1 MNSSL
6 PSLLC
11 ATALSTA
18 AMPARAQTNDGLE
31 AQPGLVWREFIY
43 ETAPFPECHASTL
56 TETQDGVLAA
66 WFGGLEEK
74 DPSVGI
80 WSARLRGGEWSKPV
94 EVANGVQADGTR
106 LPCWNPV
113 LWRPAGAKGE
123 VVLFY
128 KVGPRPSAWWGMVKR
143 SQDDGRT
150 WGAGKR
156 LPDGFLGPIKNK
168 PVELDGARLLC
179 PSSTESD
186 DGKHV
191 WRVHFEV
198 TDHQFN
204 KPIFAQVPP
213 PADGKEI
220 YGIQPTIL
228 RHPERLQALV
238 RTGRGK
244 IGETW
249 SSDRGL
255 TWSPLTLSTLPN
267 PDSGID
273 AVTLRDGRHLLVYN
287 HTKNRR
293 SPLNVALS
301 QDGKTWQAALVLE
314 SQRGEFS
321 YPAVIQSADGLVHV
335 TYTWKR
341 ERLRHVVIDPAKLR
355 LADIRDGKWPE

>member
-1 MNSSL
+1 M
-6 PSLLC
+6 
-11 ATALSTA
+11 TA
-18 AMPARAQTNDGLE
+18 
-31 AQPGLVWREFIY
+31 
-43 ETAPFPECHASTL
+43 
-56 TETQDGVLAA
+56 
-66 WFGGLEEK
+66 
-74 DPSVGI
+74 
-80 WSARLRGGEWSKPV
+80 
-94 EVANGVQADGTR
+94 
-106 LPCWNPV
+106 
-113 LWRPAGAKGE
+113 
-123 VVLFY
+123 
-128 KVGPRPSAWWGMVKR
+128 
-143 SQDDGRT
+143 RT
-150 WGAGKR
+150 WGAGPR

-168 PVELDGARLLC
+168 PVELDGGRLLC

-191 WRVHFEV
+191 WRVHFEL

-204 KPIFAQVPP
+204 KPILAQVPP
-213 PADGKEI
+213 PAEGRRSTGFSRPFSSI
-220 YGIQPTIL
+220 PT
-228 RHPERLQALV
+228 HRLQALV
-238 RTGRGK
+238 RTGREK

-314 SQRGEFS
+314 NQSGEFS
-321 YPAVIQSADGLVHV
+321 YPAVIQSADGLVHA

-341 ERLRHVVIDPAKLR
+341 ERIRHVVIDPRNFSLR
-355 LADIRDGKWPE
+355 PIQTGNGPSR